1 MRDLMRWYLKITL
14 NVITNHTISYEL
26 ISLSFI
32 RDWWVRYVTM
42 WNTTLQQLFDEV
54 SMLRSCIDKD

>member
-1 MRDLMRWYLKITL
+1 MRDLMRWYLKIIL
-14 NVITNHTISYEL
+14 NVITNHTISYKL
-26 ISLSFI
+26 TSLSSI

-42 WNTTLQQLFDEV
+42 WNTTLQQVFDEV

>member
-26 ISLSFI
+26 TSLSSI

-42 WNTTLQQLFDEV
+42 WNTTLQQIFDEV